1 MIARFFQDTRF
12 ALRTFRRTPG
22 FTVIAVITIALG
34 LAANVT
40 VFSYA
45 NAMFLRDLPVK
56 DAARLVRV
64 YGTNRNRDDRYFS
77 YSQYAYLRDH
87 ATTMDQ
93 MVTHYSTA
101 PLYVNVNDQTGE
113 LQGAVVSAN
122 YFPTFGV
129 TPYLGRFFTPQEDSV
144 PDRDA
149 VAVIGY
155 GLWRSWF
162 GADPAVLG
170 KTMRINGKSFQVVGV
185 APKGFQGV
193 ELGLMPN
200 QLWIPTMM
208 LRVGYRG
215 CDSIVDGC
223 TPLSIIGR
231 LAPGKTVQQAGAE
244 MAALVGQYA
253 AARPGV
259 NVSQGAWAT
268 PAIGIRLTSQR
279 ENLLV
284 ARLLS
289 AAAIALLL
297 IACLNLA
304 SLLIARGTAR
314 TKEIALRLS
323 LGAARSRILQQLLTE
338 CVLLAAMGGTLGL
351 LLSLWTSQLLIGLYT
366 VDSEGYRRYFNM
378 SIDPRTL
385 LYAVGLSLFTGIL
398 FGILPAIQAAR
409 QDTTPALKQG
419 TGSGSSHRGRNVLV
433 TCQVAL
439 SLAMLVAAGLLARSV
454 ENIETG
460 QTFRPQ
466 HVELLR
472 LRPLL
477 VGYEPNRSQAF
488 QREALRR
495 LESVPGVVSASLT
508 SGTGFVWTAGET
520 LRVSLPGQQ
529 PAAKD
534 RAQTVQGQE
543 IAPRY
548 FATLGIPFVQG
559 RDFDDRDRAGSPRVA
574 IVNESLASQLWPGAS
589 AVDRMVALENQDYR
603 VVGVVKD
610 AQVRNVIAPTMAMAF
625 IPYFQNNNYA
635 QVDSRLCIRVAGDPD
650 AALGRLKAA
659 IASVDPNVPIT
670 ETLSMITQVR
680 GNFTNVRLA
689 RSVLLSAGGLGLL
702 LSAIGLYGVLA
713 FVVGRRTREIGIR
726 MAIGARPREVMRLFL
741 KQGFTLAVFGCVAG
755 LVLALV
761 TTRLLGTFL
770 YGVPARDP
778 ISFAIGAVVLFMV
791 AMAATYLPARRA
803 SLVDPM
809 AALRE
814 E

>member
-1 MIARFFQDTRF
+1 MIARLVQDIRF

-34 LAANVT
+34 IAANVT
-40 VFSYA
+40 VFSYV

-56 DAARLVRV
+56 DATRLVRV
-64 YGTNRNRDDRYFS
+64 YGTTQNRDDRFFS
-77 YSQYAYLRDH
+77 YSEYVYLRDYT
-87 ATTMDQ
+87 TTMDR

-101 PLYVNVNDQTGE
+101 PLYVSVNEQVGE

-129 TPYLGRFFTPQEDSV
+129 TPYLGRFFTTQEDSV

-155 GLWRSWF
+155 GLWRNWF
-162 GADPAVLG
+162 GADPSVLG
-170 KTMRINGKSFQVVGV
+170 KAMRINGISFQIVGV
-185 APKGFQGV
+185 APESFQGV
-193 ELGLMPN
+193 EVGAMPN
-200 QLWIPTMM
+200 QIWIPTMM
-208 LRVGYRG
+208 LHVGYRG
-215 CDSIVDGC
+215 CDAIKDEC

-253 AARPGV
+253 AARPGM
-259 NVSQGAWAT
+259 NVSQSAWAL
-268 PAIGIRLTSQR
+268 PATGLRLGFQR
-279 ENLLV
+279 EYLQV

-289 AAAIALLL
+289 AAGIALLL
-297 IACLNLA
+297 IGCMNLA
-304 SLLIARGTAR
+304 GLLIARGTAR
-314 TKEIALRLS
+314 TKEIAMRLS
-323 LGAARSRILQQLLTE
+323 LGAGRGRILQQLLTE
-338 CVLLAAMGGTLGL
+338 CGLLGAMGGALGL
-351 LLSLWTSQLLIGLYT
+351 ILSLWTNQLLIGIYT
-366 VDSEGYRRYFNM
+366 VDSEGYRHYFNM
-378 SIDPRTL
+378 NLDPRAL
-385 LYAVGLSLFTGIL
+385 LYGIVLSVLTGIL
-398 FGILPAIQAAR
+398 FGILPAMQAAR
-409 QDTTPALKQG
+409 QDTTPALKSD
-419 TGSGSSHRGRNVLV
+419 TGASASNRSRSLLV

-439 SLAMLVAAGLLARSV
+439 SLTMLVAAGLMARSV
-454 ENIETG
+454 ANIETG
-460 QTFRPQ
+460 QTFDPQ

-472 LRPLL
+472 LRPRL
-477 VGYEPNRSQAF
+477 VGYAPNQAQAF
-488 QREALRR
+488 QREVLRR
-495 LESVPGVVSASLT
+495 LQSLPGVVSASLT
-508 SGTGFVWTAGET
+508 SGAGFVWTAGEK
-520 LRVSLPGQQ
+520 LRVSLPDRQ

-534 RAQTVQGQE
+534 RVQTVHGQE

-574 IVNESLASQLWPGAS
+574 IVTESLASQLWPGA
-589 AVDRMVALENQDYR
+589 AAMDRVVVLESQDYR

-610 AQVRNVIAPTMAMAF
+610 AQVRSVAQPTVAMAF
-625 IPYFQNNNYA
+625 IPYFQNNIDA
-635 QVDSRLCIRVAGDPD
+635 QVDSRMCIRVTGNPD
-650 AALGRLKAA
+650 AALTRIKAA
-659 IASVDPNVPIT
+659 IGNVDSNVPIT

-680 GNFTNVRLA
+680 GEFTNVRLA
-689 RSVLLSAGGLGLL
+689 KSVLLSAGGLGLL

-726 MAIGARPREVMRLFL
+726 MAIGAKPREVMRLFL
-741 KQGFTLAVFGCVAG
+741 KQGFRLAAAGCGVG
-755 LVLALV
+755 LMLALA

-778 ISFAIGAVVLFMV
+778 ISFVVGAGVLLVVALS
-791 AMAATYLPARRA
+791 ATYLPARRA

-809 AALRE
+809 VALRE